1 MRWRACKNAAGT
13 NWLGAAGSSVAP
25 HAVRCVNLLTS
36 RLVHTNV
43 VQQQAS
49 QATGAIMCGAA
60 IRVGMLSV
68 VVSAFGS
75 VACAAEAGPVNKI
88 VAIRAG
94 KVVKPVTP

>member
-1 MRWRACKNAAGT
+1 
-13 NWLGAAGSSVAP
+13 
-25 HAVRCVNLLTS
+25 
-36 RLVHTNV
+36 
-43 VQQQAS
+43 
-49 QATGAIMCGAA
+49 MCGAA